1 MAKNITANVFM
12 DKMKNQQLEKNVI
25 QNAQVLKLKG
35 IIQLPKD
42 FNYKSEIKKAIVN
55 QNLK

>member
-1 MAKNITANVFM
+1 MKKNTTVLM
-12 DKMKNQQLEKNVI
+12 YKMKNQQLKKNVI